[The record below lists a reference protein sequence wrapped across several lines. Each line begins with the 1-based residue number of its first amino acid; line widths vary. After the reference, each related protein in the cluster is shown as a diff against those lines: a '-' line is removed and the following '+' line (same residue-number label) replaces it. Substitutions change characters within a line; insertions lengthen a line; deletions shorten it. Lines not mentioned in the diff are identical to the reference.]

1 MARSATK
8 GSAVASTHEYE
19 RKKALRQRDRNMRI
33 ARNWQSLYR
42 QYPDQTAINQMRSR
56 IRLARDF
63 NRQALALK
71 RLEA

>member
-1 MARSATK
+1 M
-8 GSAVASTHEYE
+8 ASTHEYA
-19 RKKALRQRDRNMRI
+19 RRKALRQRDRNMRI
-33 ARNWQSLYR
+33 ARAWQALHRREPS
-42 QYPDQTAINQMRSR
+42 DGAINQIRSR